1 MLVIQG
7 EELAAAFLGAFAE
20 VAAETMDLTATT
32 ALANWDYVL
41 PGSRQQDV
49 RGQYMQRVT
58 ERANHK
64 LESRKAWLKQERA
77 WMAGVKPTAPRSTS
91 SRSSTPSTKQN
102 RSRSPNW
109 HKRLVTEFCAEGFQ
123 ALNDNVS
130 ALERSRFFIAIDE
143 CSALGEGSDAAT
155 LPINRISLHAMQRI
169 LKAVDS
175 LSIKIEI
182 WFLLLDTNYKP
193 FLQGPSNTHAE
204 SLGPTKPLTFLCPFV
219 YLGFNQMAR
228 HVSVNIAKE
237 VLGTDHLRMFG
248 RPVSFL
254 YNPACAFTLT
264 SDPYSI
270 GLR

>member
-1 MLVIQG
+1 MLSLPR
-7 EELAAAFLGAFAE
+7 LARP
-20 VAAETMDLTATT
+20 
-32 ALANWDYVL
+32 L
-41 PGSRQQDV
+41 PV
-49 RGQYMQRVT
+49 
-58 ERANHK
+58 
-64 LESRKAWLKQERA
+64 
-77 WMAGVKPTAPRSTS
+77 P
-91 SRSSTPSTKQN
+91 TKQN

-109 HKRLVTEFCAEGFQ
+109 HKKLVTEFCAEGFQ

-143 CSALGEGSDAAT
+143 CSALGEGSDAVT

-228 HVSVNIAKE
+228 HISVNIARE

-254 YNPACAFTLT
+254 ETSLLLYSTHTLT
-264 SDPYSI
+264 SGPYSI